1 MAKDRSPI
9 YNWDKENG
17 IASCS
22 FSGTLRGHKKM
33 YTGWAHVHPED
44 EDMSSELVG
53 TTLAEWRAHIEM
65 LQDYKDNEIEPAL
78 AALKQLYYSMN
89 RSKHFNP
96 KSYEAKM
103 LFRQIRLKE
112 EDLAFCKNAIQ
123 KTKRFIKEYIDQKE
137 QNYQLIRKKR
147 KQK

>member
-1 MAKDRSPI
+1 MAKDL
-9 YNWDKENG
+9 YTYYWDEEKGEA
-17 IASCS
+17 IAT
-22 FSGTLRGHKKM
+22 FRGQLRGREKV
-33 YTGWAHVHPED
+33 YQGIAHVHPD
-44 EDMSSELVG
+44 DTDMKSELIG
-53 TTLAEWRAHIEM
+53 TQIAEWRAQIKM
-65 LQDYKDNEIEPAL
+65 FQDYLANELEPGL
-78 AALKQLYYSMN
+78 AALKQLYYSMS

-112 EDLAFCKNAIQ
+112 EDIADAKLLIANI
-123 KTKRFIKEYIDQKE
+123 KRYIKEYIDRKE